1 MKIWIEQLMQQL
13 WQSKQIRVKKWYRKL
28 KQKKKL
34 DKEWKGSK

>member
-13 WQSKQIRVKKWYRKL
+13 WQSKQIRAKKWYRKL

-34 DKEWKGSK
+34 VKEWKGSK